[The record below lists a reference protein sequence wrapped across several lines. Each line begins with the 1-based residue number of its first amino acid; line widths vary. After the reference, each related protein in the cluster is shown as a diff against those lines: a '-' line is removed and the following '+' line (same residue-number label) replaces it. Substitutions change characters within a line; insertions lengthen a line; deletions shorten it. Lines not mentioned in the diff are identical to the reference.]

1 MKFKPTTL
9 LTLTI
14 FIFNFSYSQYKTET
28 IKETKKSIVNWV
40 KYEKLKAVLIEYS
53 YQEDNPSRGYKGE
66 YIVFRITNSSNNSK
80 NISWDFTAT
89 FENGKCLNCN
99 SDNSELHFE
108 SKIPSNSFIEG
119 EINNYYK
126 GPLVIFHHFTDLNVD
141 SEDILKWKTFDL
153 KNLIIK

>member
-9 LTLTI
+9 LTLAI

-40 KYEKLKAVLIEYS
+40 KYEKLKDVLIEYS

-80 NISWDFTAT
+80 NISWDFSAFYNTENALIAIMKMKNFI
-89 FENGKCLNCN
+89 FEADVPPKSSISGNV
-99 SDNSELHFE
+99 
-108 SKIPSNSFIEG
+108 
-119 EINNYYK
+119 NNYYK
-126 GPLVIFHHFTDLNVD
+126 GPLAIFYRFTDDNYKSKSQIWKSFNLN
-141 SEDILKWKTFDL
+141 
-153 KNLIIK
+153 NLNIK